1 MLYYKQEDNR
11 LSGSCQSNRLRLLGH
26 YRMACMSQSALSY
39 GLASWM
45 HPQQSGLPVKKSR
58 KATPLPVKVQE
69 WFFYVR
75 NCLITFGSEK

>member
-1 MLYYKQEDNR
+1 
-11 LSGSCQSNRLRLLGH
+11 
-26 YRMACMSQSALSY
+26 MSQSALSY

-45 HPQQSGLPVKKSR
+45 HPQQSGLPEKKSR